1 MYKGSTYFFD
11 SFLTAVAEECGE
23 FILATLDLSQVFQ
36 CDLYPDTDDP
46 TKCVNWAR
54 GI

>member
-1 MYKGSTYFFD
+1 MSMYFITWIYF
-11 SFLTAVAEECGE
+11 TAVAEDCAD
-23 FILATLDLSQVFQ
+23 FILATLDLSQVFH

-54 GI
+54 GT

>member
-1 MYKGSTYFFD
+1 MHMIRDWCNLLF
-11 SFLTAVAEECGE
+11 TAVAEDCGD

-36 CDLYPDTDDP
+36 CDLYPDTDDT

-54 GI
+54 GT